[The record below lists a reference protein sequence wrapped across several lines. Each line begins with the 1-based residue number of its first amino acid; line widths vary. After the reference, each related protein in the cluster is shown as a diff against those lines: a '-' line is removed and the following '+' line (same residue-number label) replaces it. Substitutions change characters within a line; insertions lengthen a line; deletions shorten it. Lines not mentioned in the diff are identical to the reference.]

1 MIIFILD
8 SSADYYF
15 IHCQKI
21 SKENGI
27 VMFLHETWL
36 QLRKNLFKK
45 SALMQHPV
53 WFVKTLNNSNY

>member
-21 SKENGI
+21 SKKMESWCFY
-27 VMFLHETWL
+27 MKRDF
-36 QLRKNLFKK
+36 
-45 SALMQHPV
+45 SY
-53 WFVKTLNNSNY
+53 VKTYLKKVLWCNILSDL